1 MDKTHKKRD
10 PIPRGRKKRNLSGTA
25 KKRPVKN
32 EIRNDRSKGSV
43 KRALTSSAGPGSGS
57 KTRLRNAARSGEKT
71 RPEPIR
77 DVKKLEKKIIE
88 LEARLAN
95 EEASRQERP
104 LHSAGRGEEI
114 RQHGAASPIALEE
127 KYRHLVEKSL
137 QGVLLAEGMPPRI
150 VFANE
155 ALARILGHSVDEILK
170 MTPARLKNLLH
181 PDDRDI
187 FFRRYRDR
195 LEGKKTPLHYELRII
210 RGDGSTGWLDM
221 FASRLEY
228 NDRPFIQAT
237 FIDITE
243 RKSAE
248 ERMLQS
254 EEKYRTIIENIQD
267 GYYEVDCAG
276 NFTFFNDTVA
286 EIIGYNRNE
295 ILGMNNRKLMDEENG
310 RKVYRTFNKVYRTHK
325 SERAFDW
332 EIIRRDGTRRI
343 VEASVALIRDSS
355 GEPTGFRGILRD
367 VTEEKR
373 VQQALLASERRYHN
387 VYDIA
392 PLAFVL
398 WDPQCRI
405 TDWNKHAEEV
415 FGWERTAVLG
425 KNFYDLLFLPM
436 ERPRVE
442 EIFGGLLR
450 GELPS
455 HAISENR
462 TRSGETI
469 SCEWNN
475 TVFYDNDGNVAE
487 ILSLALDIT
496 ERKNLEEELFQS
508 RKMESIGRLAGGVA
522 HDLNNMLTPILG
534 YADMLLLDMPMDDSH
549 LDSLIQIKEA
559 AERARD
565 LTRQLLAFSRKQ
577 VLEMK
582 VMNLGE
588 VVCGFEK
595 ILRRT
600 IREDIELMI
609 RVAAGAGNVL
619 TDASQIE
626 RIILNLAVNA
636 QEAMPGGGRLII
648 EVSNVFIDN
657 AHARKHPDA
666 RTGHHVL
673 LSISDTGCG
682 MDSETLEHMFEPF
695 YTTRALGTGLGLST
709 VYGIVKQHNGSIWVS
724 SSPSS
729 GTTVRIYFPRAEGEP
744 APKNAPQVIEVFTT
758 RGETILIVEDE
769 EAVRRLAARILE
781 KHGYRVLAAADGDE
795 AIEIVNRNG
804 ERIDLLLTDVIM
816 PRIDGKSLYRKIAAL
831 RSDMRV
837 LYMSG
842 YTHDVIMNHGV
853 VEEGVHFI
861 QKPFSFQTLSEK
873 IREVL
878 DS

>member
-1 MDKTHKKRD
+1 MDKSHKKRD
-10 PIPRGRKKRNLSGTA
+10 PYPRGNKKRNLRGT
-25 KKRPVKN
+25 VKN
-32 EIRNDRSKGSV
+32 RPGNHELKND
-43 KRALTSSAGPGSGS
+43 GS
-57 KTRLRNAARSGEKT
+57 KRGAKNAPVPSAETDPGNKLPPRYANRTREKT
-71 RPEPIR
+71 GPELIR
-77 DVKKLEKKIIE
+77 DVRKLNRRIVE
-88 LEARLAN
+88 LEAQLAKA
-95 EEASRQERP
+95 ASAKRNRP
-104 LHSAGRGEEI
+104 AHIAGKGRG
-114 RQHGAASPIALEE
+114 AYPIALEE
-127 KYRHLVEKSL
+127 KYRHLVERSL
-137 QGVLLAEGMPPRI
+137 QGVLIAEGVPPRI

-155 ALARILGHSVDEILK
+155 ALARILGYSVDDILG
-170 MTPARLKNLLH
+170 MAPTRLKNVLH
-181 PDDRDI
+181 PDDREI

-195 LEGKKTPLHYELRII
+195 LEGKKAPIHYELRII

-228 NDRPFIQAT
+228 NGRAFVQAT

-254 EEKYRTIIENIQD
+254 EEKYRTVIDNIQD
-267 GYYEVDCAG
+267 GYYEVDIAG
-276 NFTFFNDTVA
+276 NFTFYNDTAA
-286 EIIGYNRNE
+286 EIIGYSRKE
-295 ILGMNNRKLMDEENG
+295 IMGMNNRKLMDEENA
-310 RKVYRTFNKVYRTHK
+310 RKVYRIFNRVYRTRK
-325 SERAFDW
+325 SERAFSW
-332 EIIRRDGTRRI
+332 EITRKDGTRRI
-343 VEASVALIRDSS
+343 VEASVSLIRDSS
-355 GEPTGFRGILRD
+355 GDPTGFRGILRD

-415 FGWERTAVLG
+415 FGWDKSAVLG
-425 KNFYDLLFLPM
+425 MNFYDLLFPLP

-442 EIFGGLLR
+442 EIFGSLLR

-469 SCEWNN
+469 TCEWNN
-475 TVFYDNDGNVAE
+475 TVFFDNEGNVEE

-496 ERKNLEEELFQS
+496 DRKNLEEELFQS

-534 YADMLLLDMPMDDSH
+534 YADMLLLDVPMDDSH

-600 IREDIELMI
+600 IREDIELAI
-609 RVAAGAGNVL
+609 QVDEGAGNVL

-636 QEAMPGGGRLII
+636 QEAMPAGGRLMI
-648 EVSNVFIDN
+648 EVSNVYIDY
-657 AHARKHPDA
+657 AHAKKHPDA
-666 RTGHHVL
+666 RTGKHVL

-724 SSPSS
+724 STPSS

-744 APKNAPQVIEVFTT
+744 APRSVPTAGEVITR
-758 RGETILIVEDE
+758 RGETILVVEDE

-781 KHGYRVLAAADGDE
+781 KHGYRVLVAADGDE
-795 AIEIVNRNG
+795 AIALVKNYG

-816 PRIDGKSLYRKIAAL
+816 PRIDGKSLYREIAAL
-831 RSDMRV
+831 RNDIRV

-842 YTHDVIMNHGV
+842 YTHDVIANHGV
-853 VEEGVHFI
+853 VEEGIHFI
-861 QKPFSFQTLSEK
+861 QKPFSFQTLSDK
-873 IREVL
+873 LREVL
-878 DS
+878 DT